1 MMETAVQTP
10 KTPTDPAAG
19 SPPESRPIRR
29 RTRSSSSSAS
39 SFSSTSPSPSP
50 SPAHRIF
57 SPLRPSSTIP
67 FSWEHLPGVP
77 KSPKSLPPDSH
88 SATDPRR
95 LLLPL
100 PPPLRSK
107 SAPPS
112 MPRKKRSDARF
123 ANLATDDPFA
133 AALAE
138 CAKDDPSGTELD
150 KLCGEPAASSRRRRS
165 AAPAITDR
173 FGLLDLYGSCKT
185 SCSVAEATIS
195 IPRSITHRAAEYG
208 LLKSR
213 STS

>member
-1 MMETAVQTP
+1 M
-10 KTPTDPAAG
+10 
-19 SPPESRPIRR
+19 RR

-77 KSPKSLPPDSH
+77 KSPRSLPPTSH
-88 SATDPRR
+88 SAAEPHRR
-95 LLLPL
+95 LLPL

-107 SAPPS
+107 SVPS
-112 MPRKKRSDARF
+112 MRRKKRP
-123 ANLATDDPFA
+123 DDPFA

-138 CAKDDPSGTELD
+138 CAKDDPSETELD
-150 KLCGEPAASSRRRRS
+150 DLCGEPAASARRRRS

-185 SCSVAEATIS
+185 TCSVANATICV
-195 IPRSITHRAAEYG
+195 PRSITHRAAAYG
-208 LLKSR
+208 LLNRR